1 MRRLVS
7 IILAASLGFSA
18 FASAA
23 PVRPVEGASDHA
35 MPAMAEPCECPPDEA
50 PCDMPDGQDCGDALA
65 CAARCI
71 AVQAMLPPG
80 NLTIEM
86 PIRVQG
92 ALPSGNDPL
101 QAAAARPPLPPP
113 RG

>member
-1 MRRLVS
+1 MRRLVTF
-7 IILAASLGFSA
+7 ILAASVGLSA

-35 MPAMAEPCECPPDEA
+35 IPAMAEPCECPPGEA
-50 PCDMPDGQDCGDALA
+50 PCDMPDMKDCGDTLA

-71 AVQAMLPPG
+71 AVQAMLPAG
-80 NLTIEM
+80 GLTIGV

-92 ALPSGNDPL
+92 TLPSGNDPL
-101 QAAAARPPLPPP
+101 HLAAARPPLPPP